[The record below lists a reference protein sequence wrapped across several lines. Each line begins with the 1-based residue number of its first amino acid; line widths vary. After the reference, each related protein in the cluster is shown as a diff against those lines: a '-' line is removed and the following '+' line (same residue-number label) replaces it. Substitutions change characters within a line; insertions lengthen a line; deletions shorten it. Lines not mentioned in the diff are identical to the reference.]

1 MDNREIAA
9 IFYEVADILDLQGV
23 AFKPNAYRRAA
34 RSIEALEEDISK
46 IAAEG
51 KLAEIPGVG
60 ESVAKKIEEIIR
72 TGQLSYL
79 RKLRDEV
86 PSGLV
91 EMLSIPDMGPK
102 TAMMLNREL
111 GIENLDQLKKAA
123 EEHRLRGLKGFGEK
137 SEEKVLQGIR
147 MLETKGTRLL
157 LGEAYPIGDAYVDY
171 LRSAEKI
178 DRVSVGGSLRRGK
191 ETIGDIDILVG
202 DDEPAKVMEAFIAYP
217 KVKDVMMRGPT
228 KSSVMLENG
237 IQVDLRVVDPKS
249 WGAALV
255 YFTGSKDHNVTIR
268 SIGVQMGLKLN
279 EYGLFER
286 DSGKMI
292 AGGTEEDVYK
302 ALGLHWMPP
311 EIREAG
317 GEIEASKSNKLP
329 TLVEHAEI
337 KGDFHTHTEWSDG
350 SESLETLLNAAL
362 SRGYEYVAVT
372 DHSQSLKIANGLT
385 PDRLKKQTALLRKAE
400 KNLDGRMR
408 VLSGS
413 EVDIKSDGSL
423 DFPPSVLRELDIVI
437 GSVHSRFKMERSEM
451 TKRITTAV
459 ESGSIDILGH
469 PTGRLIG
476 ERDPYDFDLEKVFSA
491 AKSSGVCM
499 ELNCFPNRLDLR
511 DVHCR
516 LAGQSGV
523 KVALGTDSHRTEQ
536 LDYIKYGVIT
546 ARRGWLE
553 KEDVLNTLNAKNL
566 IAFLRRRRR

>member
-1 MDNREIAA
+1 MDNNEIAA

-34 RSIEALEEDISK
+34 RSIESLEEDISK
-46 IAAEG
+46 VAAEG

-79 RKLRDEV
+79 RKLRAEI
-86 PSGLV
+86 PPGLL
-91 EMLSIPDMGPK
+91 EILSIPDIGPK
-102 TAMMLNREL
+102 TAMLLNREL
-111 GIENLDQLKKAA
+111 GIQTLDQLKKAA
-123 EEHRLRGLKGFGEK
+123 EEHRLRGIKGFGEK
-137 SEEKVLQGIR
+137 SEEKVLQGIK
-147 MLETKGTRLL
+147 MLETKGTRML
-157 LGEAYPIGDAYVDY
+157 LGEAYPIGNAYVDH
-171 LRSAEKI
+171 LKLSGTLNH
-178 DRVSVGGSLRRGK
+178 VSVGGSLRRGK

-202 DDEPAKVMEAFIAYP
+202 DDEPAKVMEAFVAYP

-228 KSSVMLENG
+228 KSSVMLEG
-237 IQVDLRVVDPKS
+237 GVQVDLRVVDPKS

-255 YFTGSKDHNVTIR
+255 YFTGSKDHNVAIR
-268 SIGVQMGLKLN
+268 SIGVQMSLKLN

-292 AGGTEEDVYK
+292 AGGTEEDVYE

-311 EIREAG
+311 EIREAS
-317 GEIEASKSNKLP
+317 GEIEASKANKLP
-329 TLVEHAEI
+329 ALVGQAEI

-350 SESLETLLNAAL
+350 SETIEVLLNAAL

-385 PDRLKKQTALLRKAE
+385 PERLRKQTALLRKAE

-413 EVDIKSDGSL
+413 EVDIKPDGSL
-423 DFPPSVLRELDIVI
+423 DFPPSTLRELDLVI
-437 GSVHSRFKMERSEM
+437 GSVHSRFKMDRNEM

-516 LAGQSGV
+516 LAGQRGV

-536 LDYIKYGVIT
+536 LDFIKYGVTT

-553 KEDVLNTLNAKNL
+553 KESVLNTLNVKDLN
-566 IAFLRRRRR
+566 AFLRRRRR